1 MIKPDGK
8 LAVAVGVDVLG
19 MTALQHFI
27 AGVLPAVGR
36 QRDAERAGVP
46 MGHPGPLSTV
56 PGGIAQG
63 GVRPG
68 TLDQT
73 ADAVRQVGGVLVL
86 GGVHHAGHLVVT
98 GGLGRLC
105 RGHQSTL
112 CLGQGIVHLAGQ
124 LRTALTVLCHKAV
137 GVGDQVRRVCG
148 AVPVD
153 VFPHELPGFLV
164 QPGQAGDVLIP
175 RFR

>member
-1 MIKPDGK
+1 MVEPDGK
-8 LAVAVGVDVLG
+8 LTVAVGVDVLG
-19 MTALQHFI
+19 VAALQHLV

-36 QRDAERAGVP
+36 QCDAERASVP
-46 MGHPGPLSTV
+46 VGHPGPLGTV

-63 GVRPG
+63 GVCPG
-68 TLDQT
+68 TLHQT
-73 ADAVRQVGGVLVL
+73 ADAVWQVGGVLVL
-86 GGVHHAGHLVVT
+86 GGIHHAGHLVVA

-105 RGHQSTL
+105 RGHQSAL
-112 CLGQGIVHLAGQ
+112 RLGQGVIHLAGQ
-124 LRTALTVLCHKAV
+124 LGAALTVLHHKAV
-137 GVGDQVRRVCG
+137 GVCDQVRRVCG
-148 AVPVD
+148 AVSVD